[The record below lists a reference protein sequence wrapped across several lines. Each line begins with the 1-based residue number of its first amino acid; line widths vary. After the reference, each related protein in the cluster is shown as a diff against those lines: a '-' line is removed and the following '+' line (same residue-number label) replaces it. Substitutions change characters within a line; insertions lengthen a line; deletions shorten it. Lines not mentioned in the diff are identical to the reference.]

1 VPVARGGVAPRDC
14 KRSGSAS
21 EARPNFAQIVP
32 RAQTMCHVA
41 LAPRLFF
48 VLVALTLSCVTA
60 QCGTQS
66 TCSSTTYTCSWYE
79 PMTPLFQGPEKSCG
93 TGGCGGGDRCDAC
106 GACGMDICATRN
118 ELKNTKKG
126 GVIEG
131 CGLAFTCDDLVEFKA
146 TYSPP
151 ATCKEDA
158 LLSALRDGRVDSL
171 VRESNFC
178 LRPELTTK
186 LIGGSIEIKA
196 NGCPDH
202 AYFKVGLCC
211 T

>member
-1 VPVARGGVAPRDC
+1 VGPPLGPLGPPGGGGGRTPTMRRLGLAP
-14 KRSGSAS
+14 G
-21 EARPNFAQIVP
+21 
-32 RAQTMCHVA
+32 A
-41 LAPRLFF
+41 LA
-48 VLVALTLSCVTA
+48 VLIALTLSGVTAQCLSGVTA

-66 TCSSTTYTCSWYE
+66 TCSSTTYTSSWYE

-93 TGGCGGGDRCDAC
+93 TGRCGGGDRCDAC

-186 LIGGSIEIKA
+186 VIGGSIEITA